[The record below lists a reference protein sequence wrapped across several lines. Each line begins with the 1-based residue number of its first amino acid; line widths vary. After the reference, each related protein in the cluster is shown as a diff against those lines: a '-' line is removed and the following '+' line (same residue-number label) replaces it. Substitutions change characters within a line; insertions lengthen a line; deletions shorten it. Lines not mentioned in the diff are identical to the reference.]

1 MILSEYLRWKA
12 ELLNHIIVV
21 SNDPDKKHLLSIQ
34 RETIIEAIE
43 AGNYIKSSYVNLE
56 DKFLISDNNRANY
69 KILLENTLQLNKLSL
84 DSKYIDSGFELTQ
97 KSKSGIL
104 TDLMIDAK
112 IGENHL
118 KMDSL
123 LKEESLLDRRIRA
136 LELSLNNTI
145 KTGTSLEIDSLENE
159 ISINTE
165 KLYQIRTNII
175 LESNQSIV
183 LKNLLENNLT
193 NNVRDR
199 LQLNQ
204 VVIEYFLFEDLLY
217 IIAIDKYSSNIY
229 KQAISPYILN
239 AVHEIVQY
247 ASKPLTKSSKI
258 DHSDFMQ
265 DAIYLYNVLIKPL
278 ESFIQDKELIIIPDN
293 LLYSLPFEILIKDL
307 EFENTD
313 LHYLIKSNPISYAYS
328 SSLMLNNSEAGKD
341 SKSILTFA
349 PFSKEIKSDAN
360 LKQENIKVLE
370 H

>member
-1 MILSEYLRWKA
+1 
-12 ELLNHIIVV
+12 V

-278 ESFIQDKELIIIPDN
+278 ESFIQDKEL
-293 LLYSLPFEILIKDL
+293 
-307 EFENTD
+307 
-313 LHYLIKSNPISYAYS
+313 
-328 SSLMLNNSEAGKD
+328 
-341 SKSILTFA
+341 
-349 PFSKEIKSDAN
+349 
-360 LKQENIKVLE
+360 
-370 H
+370 